1 MEKRYILLSGRR
13 NVGKSSLINVLTGQE
28 TAIVSDTAGT
38 TTDPVKK
45 AYEIPGIAPVV
56 FIDTAGID
64 DDGELGQKRKEK
76 TLEIIPQADIALL
89 VFTDNRFEKEERRL
103 ASLFREH
110 AVPFLLIHNKSDRT
124 PLNSRL
130 KETLEK
136 EYRTTVIDFSALKR
150 EQPETIIRAIQPLLP
165 ASRPATLLDGLVSTN
180 DTVVLVAPI
189 DSEAPAGRLILPQV
203 QTLRELLDRHCIGIT
218 VRPEELAGLL
228 NTLPLAPRLVITDSQ
243 VFRQVAETVPP
254 SVPLTSFS
262 ILLARMKGD
271 FQKFME
277 GTSRIARLKD
287 GDRVLILESCSH
299 HVSCEDIGRIKI
311 PALLRKRTGR
321 ELQFDFIAGLSAI
334 RRPITDY
341 ALVIQCGGCM
351 ITSRQLQNRLRS
363 AIEAGIPVSN
373 YGMTLAWL
381 QGIFERATAPICHPI
396 PLS

>member
-89 VFTDNRFEKEERRL
+89 VFTDNRFEEEERRL

-165 ASRPATLLDGLVSTN
+165 ASRPATLLDGLVCTN

-277 GTSRIARLKD
+277 GTSRIARMKD
-287 GDRVLILESCSH
+287 GDRILILESCSH

-363 AIEAGIPVSN
+363 AIKAGIPVSN

>member
-89 VFTDNRFEKEERRL
+89 VFTDNRFEEEERRL

-110 AVPFLLIHNKSDRT
+110 AVPFLFIHNKSDRT
-124 PLNSRL
+124 PLNSLL

-136 EYRTTVIDFSALKR
+136 EYRTTVIDFSALKQ

-165 ASRPATLLDGLVSTN
+165 ASSPATLLDGLVSTN

-228 NTLPLAPRLVITDSQ
+228 NTLSLAPRLVITDSQ

-351 ITSRQLQNRLRS
+351 ITSRQLQNRLRP

>member
-89 VFTDNRFEKEERRL
+89 VFTDNRFEEEERRL

>member
-13 NVGKSSLINVLTGQE
+13 NVGKSSLINALTGQE
-28 TAIVSDTAGT
+28 TALVSDTAGT

-45 AYEIPGIAPVV
+45 AYEIPGTAPVV

-64 DDGELGQKRKEK
+64 DDGELGEKRKAK
-76 TLEIIPQADIALL
+76 TLEIIPQADITLL
-89 VFTDNRFEKEERRL
+89 VFTDNRFEEAERRL
-103 ASLFREH
+103 ASLFRKH

-124 PLNSRL
+124 PLHSRL
-130 KETLEK
+130 KEALEK
-136 EYRTTVIDFSALKR
+136 EYRTTVIDFSALKQ
-150 EQPETIIRAIQPLLP
+150 EQPEAIIRAIQSLLP
-165 ASRPATLLDGLVSTN
+165 ASRPAAPLDGLAGEN

-189 DSEAPAGRLILPQV
+189 DSEAPTGRLILPQV

-218 VRPEELAGLL
+218 VQPEELPGLL
-228 NTLPLAPRLVITDSQ
+228 DTLPLSPRLVITDSQ
-243 VFRQVAETVPP
+243 VFRQVAEIVPP

-277 GTSRIARLKD
+277 GTSRIARLQD

-299 HVSCEDIGRIKI
+299 RVSCEDIGRIKI
-311 PALLRKRTGR
+311 PALLQKRTGR
-321 ELQFDFIAGLSAI
+321 KLEFDFIAGLSAI
-334 RRPITDY
+334 RRPMTDY

-351 ITSRQLQNRLRS
+351 ITSRQLQNRLRP